1 MDLSELR
8 DSARSKADEQSSG
21 FISNVELDRFLN
33 QGLRIVYGKIVQNFE
48 DFFIVKG
55 TSLNGGL
62 ISVTASDNE
71 YSLPTDML
79 KLVRVE
85 RRNTNDSN
93 ENNWRKLMRLNIG
106 NDQINDFFP
115 IREGRDQGFGYF
127 IAGDK
132 IYLRP
137 VPSGGFDMRLWFIPK
152 VTAMSATTDTPG
164 VPEEYHEL
172 IAEYG
177 AIQCLAKSGEGIWK
191 ERMDTFNLELANM
204 FETIQHRVH
213 EPQQMIVSDDT
224 EFDKWSQ

>member
-21 FISNVELDRFLN
+21 FISNVELKRFLN

-55 TSLNGGL
+55 TSSNDGL
-62 ISVTASDNE
+62 IEVTANGNE
-71 YSLPTDML
+71 YDLPSNLL

-152 VTAMSATTDTPG
+152 VTAMSASTDTPG

>member
-1 MDLSELR
+1 MDLTDLR

-21 FISNVELDRFLN
+21 FISDVELDRFLN
-33 QGLRIVYGKIVQNFE
+33 QGLRLIYGKIVQNFE
-48 DFFIVKG
+48 DYFIVKG
-55 TSLNGGL
+55 TALNGGL
-62 ISVTASDNE
+62 IAVTANDNE
-71 YSLPTDML
+71 YSLPTNML

-127 IAGDK
+127 VAGNK
-132 IYLRP
+132 LFLRP

-152 VTAMSATTDTPG
+152 VTTMSSTTDEPE

-204 FETIQHRVH
+204 FETIQHRVQ